1 MISMKRLASGAAL
14 AVRAMASTT
23 AVYAQETTAALHGM
37 VSADGAAVPNAAV
50 TVTHTPSGTRMT
62 TATDDNGA
70 FDARGLRVGGP
81 YTVTVT
87 ATGLPAK
94 TFEGL
99 FLTVGKTADLD
110 ADLSADTV
118 EAVVVSAASSRRN
131 NEQGPKT
138 VLNRDDLNAV
148 VTVTRDPRD
157 YARRDMLVAQDLGG
171 GRAGTNAG
179 GISIAGSNPR
189 FNRISVDGVAAQD
202 NFGLAQGGLATSRG
216 PVTLDAIEQFAVA
229 AVPTDVEN
237 GDFIGGALNLVLR
250 SGGNNFHGTLFDNYL
265 NEGMVGKHYSDTRVP
280 QLITQKNYG
289 GFLSGPIIK
298 DKLFFAVSYET
309 YKTTDVTQFGAA
321 GSGAA
326 NIINGIPARGG
337 AAAQPLAQSTIDDIV
352 SYYNNSYASDYAL
365 GGVNSTAPVTD
376 KKYSAK
382 LDWNISDRHRASL
395 TYRYAESSSYQRT
408 DLGQFTASLYSH
420 WYQQFNSDEATTLEI
435 NSNWTDALST
445 TIKATYR
452 DYRNGQN
459 PPGGQN
465 YSDVRICTAD
475 VADAAASVA
484 PQSCATGF
492 GSVYFGPDQFRH
504 ANSLDE
510 QETRYQAVANYS
522 FRGNRFKVGAQ
533 ARKADVF
540 DVFVPNSHG
549 QYYFDTLADYKA
561 GRANQLIYANSVTGN
576 PNDAAFNSTYW
587 TYSGFAQDTID
598 VTDKLTVSAGF
609 RFDWYDEPDRPILNP
624 NFTARNGFSNQK
636 TIDGLHV
643 MMPRV
648 SAEWTPTDSLR
659 FSGGFGLFAGGSPD
673 VLTGIAFYNTG
684 YATTQV
690 TIQRNANGSFTETGA
705 TPGFT
710 QAIGAAALNG
720 LNTDPTFGLKVP
732 TIVQQ
737 LQQGTL
743 AGAAVIPPL
752 GEAIALTPTFQM
764 PAQWKLYLSGEWT
777 GPQGWTLTGNYVATQ
792 AQNEITYYDSRA
804 QPLVINGVQQFLP
817 DGRIRYDGL
826 GTAVAGKT
834 STNLGS
840 NRDVIV
846 ANADKGESW
855 TASLQVAK
863 RWDWGGD
870 FSFGYA
876 RQHMNDISAGLFY
889 GTTAGSLY
897 GSVAA
902 GMDPNRDYLG
912 TSVYEIKNRFKAE
925 FGYRKKFFGDNESR
939 VTLFAEVQDGR
950 PFGFYMQD
958 SQSGRSKVFGVN
970 RTSQML
976 YVPDFAAG
984 PNANDA
990 SGLSYGIVTFA
1001 TAADLAR
1008 FKGYVQRFN
1017 LPTGLVEKNVNRNA
1031 PTNRLDMQLS
1041 QEFPT
1046 PFEGHKIIAQLD
1058 IRNVLNL
1065 INRDWGLVSEYGDT
1079 NTLTRVDC
1087 ATATGA
1093 AVGATD
1099 GTCNRYRYSNVATS
1113 VNKTRNT
1120 GQSLWYAQF
1129 SLKYQ
1134 F

>member
-1 MISMKRLASGAAL
+1 MISMKRLAAGSAL
-14 AVRAMASTT
+14 AVLALASAT
-23 AVYAQETTAALHGM
+23 AVYAQETTAALHGYI
-37 VSADGAAVPNAAV
+37 SADGAVVANASV
-50 TVTHTPSGTRMT
+50 TIVHTPSGTRLV
-62 TATDDNGA
+62 TASGPDGA

-81 YTVTVT
+81 YTVTVN
-87 ATGLPAK
+87 AAGLPAK
-94 TFEGL
+94 VYEGL
-99 FLTVGKTADLD
+99 NLTVGKTADLD
-110 ADLSADTV
+110 VDLSANAV
-118 EAVVVSAASSRRN
+118 EEVVIAAATGRSNSD
-131 NEQGPKT
+131 QGPKT

-157 YARRDMLVAQDLGG
+157 YARRDMLVVQDISGSRG
-171 GRAGTNAG
+171 GTNAG

-216 PVTLDAIEQFAVA
+216 PVTLDAIEQFAIA

-237 GDFIGGALNLVLR
+237 GDFIGGALNMVLR
-250 SGGNNFHGTLFDNYL
+250 SGGNKFHGTLFDNYL
-265 NEGMVGKHYSDTRVP
+265 NEGMVGRHYSDTRVP

-309 YKTTDVTQFGAA
+309 YKTTDVTQFGVV

-326 NIINGIPARGG
+326 NIIASGG
-337 AAAQPLAQSTIDDIV
+337 TPLTQATVDAV
-352 SYYNNSYASDYAL
+352 TNAYNNGYASDYAL
-365 GGVNSTAPVTD
+365 GGVDTTAPVTD

-382 LDWNISDRHRASL
+382 LDWNINDRHRASL
-395 TYRYAESSSYQRT
+395 TYRYAESSSMQRT
-408 DLGQFTASLYSH
+408 DLGTFTASLNSH
-420 WYQQFNSDEATTLEI
+420 WYEQFNSDEATTLEI

-445 TIKATYR
+445 TLKATYR

-465 YSDVRICTAD
+465 YSDVRICTASAPD
-475 VADAAASVA
+475 AVAA
-484 PQSCATGF
+484 PALQSCATGF

-510 QETRYQAVANYS
+510 QETRFQGVANYS
-522 FRGNRFKVGAQ
+522 WRGNSFKVGAQ

-549 QYYFDTLADYKA
+549 QYYFDTLADFVA
-561 GRANQLIYANSVTGN
+561 GNANQLIYANAVTGN
-576 PNDAAFNSTYW
+576 ANDAAFNSTYW
-587 TYSGFAQDTID
+587 TYSTFAQDSID
-598 VTDKLTVSAGF
+598 ITDKLSVTAGV
-609 RFDWYDEPDRPILNP
+609 RYDWYDEPDRPILNP
-624 NFTARNGFSNQK
+624 NFTARNGYTNQK

-643 MMPRV
+643 LMPRV
-648 SAEWTPTDSLR
+648 SAEWNPTDSLR
-659 FSGGFGLFAGGSPD
+659 FTGGFGLFAGGSPD

-690 TIQRNANGSFTETGA
+690 TIQRNAAGAFVETGG

-710 QAIGAAALNG
+710 QAIGAAALNN
-720 LNTDPTFGLKVP
+720 LNTDPSFGLKVP

-743 AGAAVIPPL
+743 PGTTPTIPPL
-752 GEAIALTPTFQM
+752 GEAIALSPTFQM
-764 PAQWKLYLSGEWT
+764 PAQWKVFLSGEWR
-777 GPQGWTLTGNYVATQ
+777 GPKGWTLTGNYVATQ
-792 AQNEITYYDSRA
+792 NQNEITYYDSRA

-826 GTAVAGKT
+826 GTGVAGKN
-834 STNLGS
+834 STNLGT

-846 ANADKGESW
+846 DNADKGSSW
-855 TASLQVAK
+855 TASAQISN
-863 RWDWGGD
+863 RWDWGGE

-876 RQHMNDISAGLFY
+876 RQHMDDISAGLFY
-889 GTTAGSLY
+889 GTTASSLY
-897 GSVAA
+897 GGVAA
-902 GMDPNRDYLG
+902 GLDPNRDYTG

-925 FGYRKKFFGDNESR
+925 FGYRHKFFGDNESR
-939 VTLFAEVQDGR
+939 VSLFAEVQDGR
-950 PFGFYMQD
+950 PFGFYMND

-970 RTSQML
+970 RTAQML
-976 YVPDFAAG
+976 YVPDFAADTN
-984 PNANDA
+984 PNDLNV
-990 SGLSYGIVTFA
+990 GLVSFA
-1001 TAADLAR
+1001 TQADLTR

-1017 LPTGLVEKNVNRNA
+1017 LPTGLVEKNLNRNA

-1058 IRNVLNL
+1058 IRNLLNL

-1079 NTLTRVDC
+1079 NTLARVDC
-1087 ATATGA
+1087 ATASGA
-1093 AVGATD
+1093 AVAATD
-1099 GTCNRYRYSNVATS
+1099 GSCNRYRYSNVASS
-1113 VNKTRNT
+1113 VVKTRNT
-1120 GQSLWYAQF
+1120 GLSLWYAQF